1 MTIFD
6 KIKSF
11 CISFRIILGISIL
24 MIGYLLGDGGLNLG
38 WWYLGLIPLIAG
50 MINFCPICIIT
61 KKCSI
66 R

>member
-50 MINFCPICIIT
+50 ITKFCPICIIT